1 MQINMLAILPF
12 CKVNCLLLIFYNIN
26 KKNALRG
33 YIVRLLTMKA
43 LDVIAK
49 ESAGIPRVINR
60 ICEKSLMY
68 AFQLQRKLV
77 DDYMVNF
84 VLEHEIA
91 H

>member
-1 MQINMLAILPF
+1 MTERKTMVTAFATQGADPATYSQMGF
-12 CKVNCLLLIFYNIN
+12 EERFGLL
-26 KKNALRG
+26 
-33 YIVRLLTMKA
+33 V
-43 LDVIAK
+43 DD
-49 ESAGIPRVINR
+49 
-60 ICEKSLMY
+60 

>member
-1 MQINMLAILPF
+1 
-12 CKVNCLLLIFYNIN
+12 
-26 KKNALRG
+26 
-33 YIVRLLTMKA
+33 MKA

-60 ICEKSLMY
+60 ICEKSIMY

>member
-1 MQINMLAILPF
+1 MSF
-12 CKVNCLLLIFYNIN
+12 C
-26 KKNALRG
+26 G
-33 YIVRLLTMKA
+33 RLLCPYLAENCVFTGPFHGQTA
-43 LDVIAK
+43 AIAM
-49 ESAGIPRVINR
+49 ESAGIPRMIIR

-68 AFQLQRKLV
+68 AFQLQRNLV